1 MENVLTVM
9 TWKLRLAGHIDN
21 ACGAKTGRN
30 KFLIFL
36 LPGNGSTGISSSG
49 ICFVIVRFL
58 SSNPASPSDPFSTF
72 VVAVNVVLATEGLV
86 FVFVNY
92 WKCFWSNH

>member
-1 MENVLTVM
+1 MESVLTVM

-21 ACGAKTGRN
+21 AGGAKTGRN

-36 LPGNGSTGISSSG
+36 LPRNGSTGISGSG

-58 SSNPASPSDPFSTF
+58 SSSPASSTDPFSTF

-92 WKCFWSNH
+92 WK